1 MFDSV
6 GDRDIPL
13 IGYVKLFGLLC
24 VTFGAIEL
32 GVGAW
37 AYTWLDS
44 YYFAYGYGFG
54 AWWATVMVVLAG
66 LCTCCSASCK
76 GGIIA
81 AAIFG
86 TAGFATALIGAIWDT
101 TAAKYFN
108 SFQACMVLP
117 QGNDDLVM
125 VYWGNPG
132 YFPDVQR
139 CMGRGNDDN
148 LWIPSLIGPSGG
160 KRGQCVCVPFNLKCQ
175 QFRLSASTMKSGQNC
190 GNILDNYTY
199 TLISSASKIFSHR
212 SSFKTLSNISHQYS
226 LSTHP
231 INCLVNTPYQT
242 ESCSYVYY
250 ALILFAT
257 FAVFYFANTAFTCLC
272 TALSH

>member
-13 IGYVKLFGLLC
+13 IGYVKLFGLMC
-24 VTFGAIEL
+24 VVFGAIEL

-37 AYTWLDS
+37 AYTWLDT
-44 YYFAYGYGFG
+44 YYFQYGYGFG

-81 AAIFG
+81 SAIFG

-132 YFPDVQR
+132 YFPDVQK
-139 CMGRGNDDN
+139 CMGRSTDDN
-148 LWIPSLIGPSGG
+148 LWVPSLIGPSGG

-175 QFRLSASTMKSGQNC
+175 QFRLSAATMKSGQNC

-199 TLISSASKIFSHR
+199 TLISSACKTFTPCTCQYLQSMHFFS
-212 SSFKTLSNISHQYS
+212 TL
-226 LSTHP
+226 
-231 INCLVNTPYQT
+231 
-242 ESCSYVYY
+242 
-250 ALILFAT
+250 
-257 FAVFYFANTAFTCLC
+257 
-272 TALSH
+272 